1 MDDDIKKSKRI
12 PEEEKEWASQ
22 QKQYSDAGL
31 EISAKA
37 AEDALEYI
45 EEVTKNFD
53 KLEHRKS
60 AMSKHAMEI
69 GLAIH
74 FKSNIIE
81 GLLPE
86 LQVDLEGDLGKA
98 PATLITSL
106 FLARVLRNIVEEVNK
121 YEGK

>member
-1 MDDDIKKSKRI
+1 MDDDIKKNKKI
-12 PEEEKEWASQ
+12 PEEEKEWASS

-45 EEVTKNFD
+45 EEVARNFD

-69 GLAIH
+69 GLAVH
-74 FKSNIIE
+74 FKSNVME
-81 GLLPE
+81 GLIPQ
-86 LQVDLEGDLGKA
+86 LQVDLEGDLGA
-98 PATLITSL
+98 SRATLITSL